1 MIPAAQGAAQPW
13 RWTAKAPASL
23 CPYRWRTSRCCA
35 RCQTRSALISK
46 PAAPIGAS
54 HRAGCWRRASA
65 PARFISSSPGGCAW
79 FIELGGADEITVA
92 AVAAGETIG
101 EISAV
106 DGGAVSASIVVDE
119 DCTIAELPKD
129 EFQALLARR
138 GEVALGLLTRWAG
151 IIRDLDNKVR
161 FTASA
166 GPMQRLC
173 SELIQLARVDKPGGK
188 TWLVPEMP
196 SHQELA
202 VRVQM
207 TREEV
212 AAAIADLASRGIV
225 ARRTRALRIL
235 DYKALK
241 DMVRQGAPLPLQA
254 AAPGEG

>member
-1 MIPAAQGAAQPW
+1 MAMDGESTGEPVSLSLADVAVLRSLPDEERAYLETRCTYRRI
-13 RWTAKAPASL
+13 APGGVLA
-23 CPYRWRTSRCCA
+23 
-35 RCQTRSALISK
+35 
-46 PAAPIGAS
+46 
-54 HRAGCWRRASA
+54 
-65 PARFISSSPGGCAW
+65 ARFGVGAVY
-79 FIELGGADEITVA
+79 FILAGRVRVVHQLGGADEITVA